1 MAEWKIARRRDR
13 CGGCESVL
21 AEGERHVSLLSLR
34 GEELSREDLCLAC
47 WEGRGAG
54 GEIFFWFTRR
64 RSDRRGLRLDLP
76 TLEQLFLRLD
86 GREGERL
93 LELRYLLCLILM
105 RKKRLKLTRVVRD
118 PRETLLV
125 RRPRRDEGLRVP
137 VCEFSP
143 ERMEELRRELLEV
156 FDGAESS
163 PAGEASEGPPP
174 VPEGALA

>member
-21 AEGERHVSLLSLR
+21 DEGERHASLLSLC

-47 WEGRGAG
+47 FTSRGAG
-54 GEIFFWFTRR
+54 GEIFYWFTRR

-105 RKKRLKLTRVVRD
+105 RKKRLKLVRVVRD

-125 RRPRRDEGLRVP
+125 RRPRRDESLRVP

-143 ERMEELRRELLEV
+143 ERMEELRRELLDV
-156 FDGAESS
+156 FEGAESA
-163 PAGEASEGPPP
+163 PTGEGSEDRPP
-174 VPEGALA
+174 VPAETLA